1 MLCSA
6 VFALLLGSA
15 AALERNPVATAID
28 VDKVPTTLAELMEVE
43 YKLVDKLFIIAR
55 DTIMAEISKSR
66 TTVVVKAAA
75 AKTEAEK
82 VKVSAAAPA
91 GAPGGP
97 GSKPPFG
104 PPKKAYLG
112 INPAMKAKTGP
123 IFQLKCAEVLE
134 EMVNKRVNALAKIGH
149 SNETIG
155 IDMATHFQ
163 VQCPGSIPMPE
174 DKCDDWATK
183 LAKFID
189 AGKPIFIP
197 PPAAPGG
204 PGAPGA
210 PGGAP
215 AAAVFMQAG
224 APGAPGAPG
233 GPGAGAINSGN
244 DWCMQF

>member
-1 MLCSA
+1 MLCSTIL
-6 VFALLLGSA
+6 VLLLGNA
-15 AALERNPVATAID
+15 AALDRKPVTQAID
-28 VDKVPTTLAELMEVE
+28 ANALPTTLAELKEQE
-43 YKLVDKLFIIAR
+43 YELVDRLFVIAR
-55 DTIMAEISKSR
+55 DTILAEVQRSR
-66 TTVVVKAAA
+66 VRTA
-75 AKTEAEK
+75 TEAKATAESSAEK
-82 VKVSAAAPA
+82 AKASVETMTSAAAPA
-91 GAPGGP
+91 GAPGAP
-97 GSKPPFG
+97 GAKKPPFG

-134 EMVNKRVNALAKIGH
+134 EMVIKRRNALAKFGH

-174 DKCDDWATK
+174 DKCDDWSVK

-204 PGAPGA
+204 PGG
-210 PGGAP
+210 
-215 AAAVFMQAG
+215 
-224 APGAPGAPG
+224 
-233 GPGAGAINSGN
+233 GAINSGN
-244 DWCMQF
+244 DWCIQFF